1 MRIRN
6 APNKSDTLCA
16 HGWNSQPPYALAENR
31 EHFVSSDI
39 PSPDSSV
46 SIATR
51 YGLDGP
57 GIESR

>member
-6 APNKSDTLCA
+6 ALNRSDTLCT
-16 HGWNSQPPYALAENR
+16 HGWDSQPPYALAENR
-31 EHFVSSDI
+31 EHFVSSGV

-46 SIATR
+46 GIANR
-51 YGLDGP
+51 YRLDGP